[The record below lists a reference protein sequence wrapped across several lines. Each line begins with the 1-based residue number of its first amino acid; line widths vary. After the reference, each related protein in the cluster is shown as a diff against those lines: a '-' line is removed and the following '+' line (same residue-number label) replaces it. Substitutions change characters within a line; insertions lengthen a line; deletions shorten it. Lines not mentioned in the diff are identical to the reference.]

1 MSARKSALV
10 GAAAALLIVIWIS
23 VVALCTSPTH
33 VPVMQLS
40 RPVPLM
46 TLPRA
51 HLLPTAISEQELPRA
66 DSHQPQATTA
76 SMTLPGLV
84 S

>member
-10 GAAAALLIVIWIS
+10 GAAAAALLIVIWIS

-40 RPVPLM
+40 RPVPSP
-46 TLPRA
+46 TLPPPPLEA
-51 HLLPTAISEQELPRA
+51 ALAGWL
-66 DSHQPQATTA
+66 
-76 SMTLPGLV
+76 
-84 S
+84 